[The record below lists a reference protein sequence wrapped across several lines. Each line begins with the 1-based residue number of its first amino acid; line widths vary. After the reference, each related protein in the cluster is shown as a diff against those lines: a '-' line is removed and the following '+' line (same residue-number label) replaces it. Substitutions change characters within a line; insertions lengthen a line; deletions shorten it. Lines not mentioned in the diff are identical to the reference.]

1 MDRGIWMIEKL
12 GTEQPQKT
20 QAGLP
25 RRVMEESSQGG
36 LTARPIAPTVPE
48 LDGSRLEPK
57 LRDAVAGWKKSSAMP
72 PRRRPLSDAEQN
84 ERARMLDRQK
94 EQLLKESQ
102 AREPAPQRQRPP
114 AGVPVP
120 QKTKQHQEEE

>member
-1 MDRGIWMIEKL
+1 
-12 GTEQPQKT
+12 
-20 QAGLP
+20 
-25 RRVMEESSQGG
+25 
-36 LTARPIAPTVPE
+36 
-48 LDGSRLEPK
+48 
-57 LRDAVAGWKKSSAMP
+57 MP

-120 QKTKQHQEEE
+120 QKTKPHQEEEDQDEDCA